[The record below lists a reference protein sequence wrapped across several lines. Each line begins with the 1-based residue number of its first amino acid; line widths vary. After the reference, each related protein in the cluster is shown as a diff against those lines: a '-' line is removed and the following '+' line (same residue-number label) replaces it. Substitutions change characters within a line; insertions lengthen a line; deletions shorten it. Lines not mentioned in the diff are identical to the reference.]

1 MSVKILTRHT
11 AKLVLSQNFDA
22 AEVGLVRF
30 SATSANHERDR
41 SSVLDVSPNPELN
54 LGAQVRGIQFAFTM
68 SRLQNLAFKPKIRT

>member
-30 SATSANHERDR
+30 SATSANHERD
-41 SSVLDVSPNPELN
+41 
-54 LGAQVRGIQFAFTM
+54 
-68 SRLQNLAFKPKIRT
+68 